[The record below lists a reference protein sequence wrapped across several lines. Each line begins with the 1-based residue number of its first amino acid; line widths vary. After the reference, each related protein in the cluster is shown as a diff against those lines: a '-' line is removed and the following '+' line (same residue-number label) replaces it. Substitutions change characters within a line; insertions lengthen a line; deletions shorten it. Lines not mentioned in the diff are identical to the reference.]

1 MSVILHQGTGP
12 ETACACT
19 RLSSALAG
27 KEAQTR
33 EGLAF
38 PWALWKLCCMNTE
51 GPGDFC
57 SLMEETELLRLKTDD
72 GSLDSAEISEDVGF

>member
-1 MSVILHQGTGP
+1 
-12 ETACACT
+12 
-19 RLSSALAG
+19 
-27 KEAQTR
+27 
-33 EGLAF
+33 
-38 PWALWKLCCMNTE
+38 MNTE